1 VKEITIMTGE
11 TSIDSRR
18 VAEQLV
24 ADFNASDL
32 NRIEDLVATDVV
44 YHLPPGGET
53 LRGIEAFKQFLAG
66 SRQGFPDKVWT
77 IEDAVVDG
85 EKIAFWATAR
95 GTHRADFMGIP
106 PTGRSI
112 DVTFFVIWRIQEG
125 RVAEGWALW
134 DVFTM
139 MQQLGS
145 LDASP

>member
-66 SRQGFPDKVWT
+66 SRQAFPDKVWT